1 MTTLFS
7 PALRLLILLTL
18 LTGAAYPA
26 LGTWLAQSLFPA
38 QANGSL
44 VYAQQRTVGSA
55 LIGQSF
61 TRADYFW
68 SRPSAIAY
76 DATNSGGSN
85 FGPLNPQL
93 LQALMA
99 RRQALAPTNPPR
111 LIPVELLTSSA
122 SGLDP
127 HLSPGALRFQVDRVA
142 HARHLPAAQLQQ
154 LITRLTTPTW
164 PLPFERQVVNV
175 LQLNLALDQLA
186 TQPAQ
191 GVQ

>member
-44 VYAQQRTVGSA
+44 VYAQKRTVGSA

-68 SRPSAIAY
+68 SRRR
-76 DATNSGGSN
+76 
-85 FGPLNPQL
+85 PLP
-93 LQALMA
+93 MT
-99 RRQALAPTNPPR
+99 RPT
-111 LIPVELLTSSA
+111 
-122 SGLDP
+122 
-127 HLSPGALRFQVDRVA
+127 RVA
-142 HARHLPAAQLQQ
+142 
-154 LITRLTTPTW
+154 
-164 PLPFERQVVNV
+164 
-175 LQLNLALDQLA
+175 A
-186 TQPAQ
+186 TS
-191 GVQ
+191 GR